1 MKFWNRCYRD
11 YLWQRLSDSRE
22 YLRLHIVAAQ
32 GQEVLGAANGLTHPS
47 QQRLQILT
55 VFDEVDLR
63 GVDDQQIR
71 RSVVKKEMLVR
82 LEDFFEVVIVDCI
95 LAWRVL
101 FLETLL
107 QHFGRGLQVDHQ
119 IGGGHILPE

>member
-11 YLWQRLSDSRE
+11 YLWQRLSDSRDC
-22 YLRLHIVAAQ
+22 LRLNIVAAQ
-32 GQEVLGAANGLTHPS
+32 WQEILGPADRLADPS

-63 GVDDQQIR
+63 GVDDQQVR

-82 LEDFFEVVIVDCI
+82 LDDFFEVVIVDCI

-107 QHFGRGLQVDHQ
+107 QHFGRGLQVD
-119 IGGGHILPE
+119 